1 MLDKSVLRII
11 FHYHVEAG
19 FVQNYKFVHLRKY
32 TCNRSTAIIVFL
44 DPFPIVKRFTK
55 LKVCLIIR
63 TDELL
68 QG

>member
-44 DPFPIVKRFTK
+44 SHSRS
-55 LKVCLIIR
+55 L
-63 TDELL
+63 TDL
-68 QG
+68 QNWRWI